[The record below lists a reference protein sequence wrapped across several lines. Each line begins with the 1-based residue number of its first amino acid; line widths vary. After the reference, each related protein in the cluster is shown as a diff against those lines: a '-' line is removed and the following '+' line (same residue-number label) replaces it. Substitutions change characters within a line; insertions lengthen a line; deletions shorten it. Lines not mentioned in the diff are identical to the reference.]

1 MQPLNTDNKTAKV
14 VTFWTT
20 WKWGSHKSKVWN
32 VANVV
37 LRGKFKVSNACI
49 KKRRKILEQWSRFHL
64 K

>member
-1 MQPLNTDNKTAKV
+1 MQPSNNDNKTAKV
-14 VTFWTT
+14 VIFWTK
-20 WKWGSHKSKVWN
+20 WKWGSHKLKVWN

-37 LRGKFKVSNACI
+37 LRGKFKVLNACI